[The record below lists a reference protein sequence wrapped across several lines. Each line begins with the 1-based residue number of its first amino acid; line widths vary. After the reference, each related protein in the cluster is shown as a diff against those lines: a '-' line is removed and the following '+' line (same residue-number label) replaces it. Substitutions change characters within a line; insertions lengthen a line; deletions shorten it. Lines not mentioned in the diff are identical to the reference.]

1 MDLQYYESSKLYH
14 VVYMRNGVW
23 LIFLFLISCGTRNQS
38 DKVFDN
44 VEIISISNAV
54 KDDLSILDSIEII
67 PLDNSDMAMMKGFSS
82 YQYLRNEGMHLVIDD
97 RQYIYIFD
105 ENGRLISSSI
115 HQNGDGPQQY
125 LMAIDVLYNP
135 YSHLIEIYS
144 PVKGGIIHCYDL
156 SFNWKRNIQ
165 LPKNEEYSIFSK
177 IELLS
182 SDVYALEPGR
192 TSEENLSISLYDF
205 SNSVAKTDNI
215 GLVDEG
221 YVSTLTMM
229 QKAFM
234 KCGDTIYYTPHYLDY
249 HYYRYDFE
257 DKRFVPIYG
266 LDLGEMITKRE
277 LDSKV
282 DGKRKNETVEEMFWR
297 KCEYLLSSKYMLPII
312 RIMNKSFVYACCIS
326 ERNTYHVIY
335 NRSTRKTYFL
345 SPDAK
350 VKLHRCYALQDNVLS
365 TIIFPYQLDS
375 YVNKES
381 KKYISDATRQ
391 RLLSIQDED
400 NPVIIKYYL
409 SK

>member
-14 VVYMRNGVW
+14 VVYMRNGIW

-115 HQNGDGPQQY
+115 HQNGEGPQQY

-156 SFNWKRNIQ
+156 SFNWKKNIQ

-249 HYYRYDFE
+249 HYY
-257 DKRFVPIYG
+257 KI
-266 LDLGEMITKRE
+266 
-277 LDSKV
+277 
-282 DGKRKNETVEEMFWR
+282 
-297 KCEYLLSSKYMLPII
+297 
-312 RIMNKSFVYACCIS
+312 
-326 ERNTYHVIY
+326 
-335 NRSTRKTYFL
+335 
-345 SPDAK
+345 
-350 VKLHRCYALQDNVLS
+350 
-365 TIIFPYQLDS
+365 
-375 YVNKES
+375 
-381 KKYISDATRQ
+381 
-391 RLLSIQDED
+391 
-400 NPVIIKYYL
+400 
-409 SK
+409 